1 MFKNINNTVNLQKNI
16 FKIDENNV
24 INVLELV
31 EQKLGTGNGSNN
43 KDIYVIEENYLYYYE
58 KKGNKTDLWNLGNIG
73 ETIEETDEEFLRE

>member
-58 KKGNKTDLWNLGNIG
+58 KKGNKTDL
-73 ETIEETDEEFLRE
+73 